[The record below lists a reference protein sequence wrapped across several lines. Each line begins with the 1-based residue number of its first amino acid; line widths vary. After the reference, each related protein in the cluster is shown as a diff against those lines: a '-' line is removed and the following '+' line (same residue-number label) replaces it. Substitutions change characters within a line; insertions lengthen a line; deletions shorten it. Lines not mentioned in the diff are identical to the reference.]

1 MGDNNTAAGQ
11 LLRLAEIVAAVLE
24 EEDAEQTDSMPPS
37 ELKEWLLELPAMRA
51 TLTKAYSEEMRCM
64 VYFQV
69 LVMAD
74 ASALV
79 RREKVLFQKFLQPSL
94 LFTFRGVVDQ
104 VLQAR
109 PRPHHRHIVP

>member
-1 MGDNNTAAGQ
+1 
-11 LLRLAEIVAAVLE
+11 
-24 EEDAEQTDSMPPS
+24 MPPS
-37 ELKEWLLELPAMRA
+37 ELKEWLEELPAMRA

-79 RREKVLFQKFLQPSL
+79 RREKVLFQKFLRDARFKLMSNGIMPPKGIFDRKS
-94 LFTFRGVVDQ
+94 FASIDVNVVD
-104 VLQAR
+104 VLALMTLR
-109 PRPHHRHIVP
+109 PPGPA